1 MYIYA
6 IGNIRGFYDLFEDA
20 LALVDLSG
28 DNKLVL
34 LGDYI
39 RVGPDSYKIL
49 DRVMALEA
57 EYGTDKVI
65 ALRGNQEKWTLEG
78 EVSITS
84 FEKDDLEKD
93 ITYINWFKTLRPFYK
108 YGNYLFFNYGEA
120 EETDKSMLSL
130 YQEQLG
136 KKKFKKKEFNIW
148 THTLVKVI
156 TYPAIFG
163 HTYKDYL
170 NDTIEEWNSH
180 CIDESGFVNE
190 VMLADTE
197 SSFKRPQVIK
207 IDPTNESGEH
217 RRFWCKRNGEH
228 IEREGTP
235 NWLNVIQMGRRELA

>member
-49 DRVMALEA
+49 DRVIALEA

-84 FEKDDLEKD
+84 FEKDDSGKD

-108 YGNYLFFNYGEA
+108 YGNYLFFNGGEA
-120 EETDKSMLSL
+120 DEMDTSL
-130 YQEQLG
+130 TQFRVTNYL
-136 KKKFKKKEFNIW
+136 
-148 THTLVKVI
+148 
-156 TYPAIFG
+156 AIFG
-163 HTYKDYL
+163 HAYEDYL
-170 NDTIEEWNSH
+170 NDAIEKWNI
-180 CIDESGFVNE
+180 CCTDESSLMYVGKHP
-190 VMLADTE
+190 AAE

-217 RRFWCKRNGEH
+217 LRFWWKGKGEYV
-228 IEREGTP
+228 ERDGDP
-235 NWLNVIQMGRRELA
+235 NSLNIIQLGRRELA